1 MNLGKLRISRR
12 TVTIAVAF
20 AGLVSL
26 AIGAHAALNKRS
38 LDAAKAI
45 GTEHTGSIGTTAS
58 RVALVIGNGHYPD
71 ASAPLAQPINDAR
84 GLTAAL
90 RAKGFDVDVVED
102 ATKDDMA
109 RAIVRLKAKI
119 KPDTVAMLFFGG
131 YGVQVGRESFMIPV
145 DAAIW
150 KEADVRRD
158 GVSIEQVLDAMTEKG
173 AKAKLVV
180 VDASRRNPYERRF
193 RSYSHGLAPIST
205 PENALILT
213 SATPGKVADDG
224 KGQYSVLVTELLE
237 QFEFAVRRRQR
248 LQQDPHLRLP
258 RLRRRAGAAGV
269 VVPAGRRPHRRVR
282 PAIRHGI
289 QNKKAPAEAGAFF
302 IVNAVLPPAVCLLR
316 IRARRHR
323 PHRIALAQ
331 QRAGARHHDVA
342 LSQPRGDLDLSGRH
356 QPGLHPPRFDARAPH
371 HLHHGA
377 GGAIEDGGER
387 HRDAAAL
394 PGLDLR
400 AAAMNSPAGGGWW

>member
-1 MNLGKLRISRR
+1 METMDFRQLRISRR

-20 AGLVSL
+20 VGLVSL

-45 GTEHTGSIGTTAS
+45 GTEQTGSIGASAS

-90 RAKGFDVDVVED
+90 RTKGFDVDVVED

-109 RAIVRLKAKI
+109 RAIDRLKAKI
-119 KPDTVAMLFFGG
+119 KPDTVVMLFFGG

-158 GVSIEQVLDAMTEKG
+158 GVSIESVLEAMKEQG

-193 RSYSHGLAPIST
+193 RSFSHGLAPIPP
-205 PENALILT
+205 PEHSLVLT
-213 SATPGKVADDG
+213 SATPGKVADDSR
-224 KGQYSVLVTELLE
+224 GQYSVLVAELLNNLNAQTGAQTAFNKTRVAISRASEGE
-237 QFEFAVRRRQR
+237 Q
-248 LQQDPHLRLP
+248 
-258 RLRRRAGAAGV
+258 
-269 VVPAGRRPHRRVR
+269 VPAVSSSLLED
-282 PAIRHGI
+282 IRI
-289 QNKKAPAEAGAFF
+289 
-302 IVNAVLPPAVCLLR
+302 
-316 IRARRHR
+316 
-323 PHRIALAQ
+323 
-331 QRAGARHHDVA
+331 
-342 LSQPRGDLDLSGRH
+342 
-356 QPGLHPPRFDARAPH
+356 
-371 HLHHGA
+371 
-377 GGAIEDGGER
+377 GG
-387 HRDAAAL
+387 
-394 PGLDLR
+394 
-400 AAAMNSPAGGGWW
+400 

>member
-1 MNLGKLRISRR
+1 MDGKQLQISRR
-12 TVTIAVAF
+12 SITVAAALV
-20 AGLVSL
+20 GLVSL

-45 GTEHTGSIGTTAS
+45 ATEQNSDVVTKAS

-71 ASAPLAQPINDAR
+71 AAEALAQPINDAR

-109 RAIVRLKAKI
+109 RALIRLKAKI
-119 KPDTVAMLFFGG
+119 KHDTGAMRFFGG

-224 KGQYSVLVTELLE
+224 KGQYSVLMAELLNNLAA
-237 QFEFAVRRRQR
+237 Q
-248 LQQDPHLRLP
+248 
-258 RLRRRAGAAGV
+258 AGV
-269 VVPAGRRPHRRVR
+269 ETTFNKTRVAISRASDGEQVPQVSSSLLEDVR
-282 PAIRHGI
+282 I
-289 QNKKAPAEAGAFF
+289 
-302 IVNAVLPPAVCLLR
+302 
-316 IRARRHR
+316 
-323 PHRIALAQ
+323 
-331 QRAGARHHDVA
+331 
-342 LSQPRGDLDLSGRH
+342 
-356 QPGLHPPRFDARAPH
+356 
-371 HLHHGA
+371 
-377 GGAIEDGGER
+377 GG
-387 HRDAAAL
+387 
-394 PGLDLR
+394 
-400 AAAMNSPAGGGWW
+400 